1 MASWGSYVFELCR
14 INANQGLTAEIDW
27 NYTSWSRRCR
37 KILIGLVVRGAKT
50 VVVRGKNRILTQ
62 NREKLEMT
70 VPISYYESPRPSS
83 SAPGLWDK
91 KSQSSGHRDQMC
103 GHTPG
108 KVAGRQET
116 VKAEMNGLTPG
127 LDRSPP
133 PRWMGGQGGQS
144 LKVFGRTRS
153 FWGLS
158 SPKIEMGGKALKWL
172 SRLDYPLAKTGETV
186 NGGAESAV
194 HLDR

>member
-1 MASWGSYVFELCR
+1 MWERTLSQKLVRLFCEQKVVDESKADAYVYGYELL
-14 INANQGLTAEIDW
+14 ISSVVSILLV
-27 NYTSWSRRCR
+27 
-37 KILIGLVVRGAKT
+37 ILISIICGDVRYSLSFLIGFIPQ
-50 VVVRGKNRILTQ
+50 RI
-62 NREKLEMT
+62 
-70 VPISYYESPRPSS
+70 
-83 SAPGLWDK
+83 
-91 KSQSSGHRDQMC
+91 
-103 GHTPG
+103 
-108 KVAGRQET
+108 ET

>member
-1 MASWGSYVFELCR
+1 MLVGVAP
-14 INANQGLTAEIDW
+14 QT
-27 NYTSWSRRCR
+27 RR
-37 KILIGLVVRGAKT
+37 T
-50 VVVRGKNRILTQ
+50 
-62 NREKLEMT
+62 
-70 VPISYYESPRPSS
+70 
-83 SAPGLWDK
+83 
-91 KSQSSGHRDQMC
+91 SGHRDQMC

>member
-1 MASWGSYVFELCR
+1 
-14 INANQGLTAEIDW
+14 
-27 NYTSWSRRCR
+27 
-37 KILIGLVVRGAKT
+37 
-50 VVVRGKNRILTQ
+50 
-62 NREKLEMT
+62 
-70 VPISYYESPRPSS
+70 
-83 SAPGLWDK
+83 
-91 KSQSSGHRDQMC
+91 MC

-186 NGGAESAV
+186 NGGAESELHPKSWTHRPTIGGAV
-194 HLDR
+194 LWEKNFSQKNLK

>member
-1 MASWGSYVFELCR
+1 M
-14 INANQGLTAEIDW
+14 
-27 NYTSWSRRCR
+27 
-37 KILIGLVVRGAKT
+37 LVWRGAASAGLFSSADRAYMKAP
-50 VVVRGKNRILTQ
+50 V
-62 NREKLEMT
+62 
-70 VPISYYESPRPSS
+70 PRPT
-83 SAPGLWDK
+83 LRLVDK
-91 KSQSSGHRDQMC
+91 MSRSC

-108 KVAGRQET
+108 KVAGQRAT
-116 VKAEMNGLTPG
+116 VKAEMNGVTPG
-127 LDRSPP
+127 LDRRPP

>member
-1 MASWGSYVFELCR
+1 MCYTLCQRCCENAVAAGLGKGFEEVGKQVCIWGRASHKYGADFISR
-14 INANQGLTAEIDW
+14 QG
-27 NYTSWSRRCR
+27 
-37 KILIGLVVRGAKT
+37 V
-50 VVVRGKNRILTQ
+50 
-62 NREKLEMT
+62 
-70 VPISYYESPRPSS
+70 YESPRPPFY
-83 SAPGLWDK
+83 APTCG
-91 KSQSSGHRDQMC
+91 QSVPKC

-108 KVAGRQET
+108 KVAGQRET

>member
-1 MASWGSYVFELCR
+1 MLAWRGAVS
-14 INANQGLTAEIDW
+14 T
-27 NYTSWSRRCR
+27 
-37 KILIGLVVRGAKT
+37 GLVSTADWAYMKAPV
-50 VVVRGKNRILTQ
+50 
-62 NREKLEMT
+62 
-70 VPISYYESPRPSS
+70 PRPT
-83 SAPGLWDK
+83 LRLVDK
-91 KSQSSGHRDQMC
+91 VSRSC

-108 KVAGRQET
+108 KVAGQRAT

>member
-1 MASWGSYVFELCR
+1 
-14 INANQGLTAEIDW
+14 
-27 NYTSWSRRCR
+27 
-37 KILIGLVVRGAKT
+37 
-50 VVVRGKNRILTQ
+50 
-62 NREKLEMT
+62 
-70 VPISYYESPRPSS
+70 
-83 SAPGLWDK
+83 
-91 KSQSSGHRDQMC
+91 MC

-158 SPKIEMGGKALKWL
+158 SPKIEIGFATARKRWKNKMENKVK
-172 SRLDYPLAKTGETV
+172 
-186 NGGAESAV
+186 NG
-194 HLDR
+194 

>member
-1 MASWGSYVFELCR
+1 MIMVQRGS
-14 INANQGLTAEIDW
+14 GLRRPG
-27 NYTSWSRRCR
+27 SQSHRRC
-37 KILIGLVVRGAKT
+37 
-50 VVVRGKNRILTQ
+50 
-62 NREKLEMT
+62 
-70 VPISYYESPRPSS
+70 
-83 SAPGLWDK
+83 D
-91 KSQSSGHRDQMC
+91 
-103 GHTPG
+103 
-108 KVAGRQET
+108 ET

>member
-1 MASWGSYVFELCR
+1 MLAWRGAAS
-14 INANQGLTAEIDW
+14 A
-27 NYTSWSRRCR
+27 
-37 KILIGLVVRGAKT
+37 GLVSSADRAYMKAPV
-50 VVVRGKNRILTQ
+50 
-62 NREKLEMT
+62 
-70 VPISYYESPRPSS
+70 PRPT
-83 SAPGLWDK
+83 LRLVDK
-91 KSQSSGHRDQMC
+91 VSRSC

-108 KVAGRQET
+108 KVAGQRAT

-127 LDRSPP
+127 LDRRPP

>member
-1 MASWGSYVFELCR
+1 
-14 INANQGLTAEIDW
+14 
-27 NYTSWSRRCR
+27 
-37 KILIGLVVRGAKT
+37 
-50 VVVRGKNRILTQ
+50 
-62 NREKLEMT
+62 
-70 VPISYYESPRPSS
+70 
-83 SAPGLWDK
+83 
-91 KSQSSGHRDQMC
+91 MC

-172 SRLDYPLAKTGETV
+172 SRFATARKRWKNKMENKV
-186 NGGAESAV
+186 KNG
-194 HLDR
+194 

>member
-1 MASWGSYVFELCR
+1 
-14 INANQGLTAEIDW
+14 
-27 NYTSWSRRCR
+27 
-37 KILIGLVVRGAKT
+37 
-50 VVVRGKNRILTQ
+50 
-62 NREKLEMT
+62 
-70 VPISYYESPRPSS
+70 
-83 SAPGLWDK
+83 
-91 KSQSSGHRDQMC
+91 MC

-108 KVAGRQET
+108 KVEERQET

>member
-1 MASWGSYVFELCR
+1 
-14 INANQGLTAEIDW
+14 
-27 NYTSWSRRCR
+27 
-37 KILIGLVVRGAKT
+37 
-50 VVVRGKNRILTQ
+50 
-62 NREKLEMT
+62 
-70 VPISYYESPRPSS
+70 
-83 SAPGLWDK
+83 
-91 KSQSSGHRDQMC
+91 MC

-172 SRLDYPLAKTGETV
+172 SRLDYPLAKWLTSLSDMCYTV
-186 NGGAESAV
+186 RQFEIGRRLTCVN
-194 HLDR
+194 